1 VISLLEVFR
10 LSIITTVYRIW
21 LRDVSGVSYF
31 DSVVPVT
38 SLRWLRD
45 VSGISYFDSVVPVT
59 SLSWLRD
66 VSGIS
71 YFDSV
76 VPVTSLRW
84 TPRCQWH
91 LLFWLCGASDI
102 LTLTPRCQWHLLFW
116 LWGANDILM
125 LTLQCQWHL
134 LVRLLTAND
143 ISNFDSAVSTA
154 SLNLPPWRQWQFY
167 VCSVGR
173 TVEQICEYLNYYA
186 ADWKDIL
193 IWISVPLGVLSDYK
207 NRGWKSRKTIRFFY
221 LVLTAVHNVSFLA
234 FQFAVFNN
242 LLYI

>member
-1 VISLLEVFR
+1 MPR
-10 LSIITTVYRIW
+10 
-21 LRDVSGVSYF
+21 LRDQPFGSFPAQHHYNC
-31 DSVVPVT
+31 
-38 SLRWLRD
+38 LLNL
-45 VSGISYFDSVVPVT
+45 I
-59 SLSWLRD
+59 
-66 VSGIS
+66 
-71 YFDSV
+71 
-76 VPVTSLRW
+76 
-84 TPRCQWH
+84 PRCQWH

-102 LTLTPRCQWHLLFW
+102 LMLTPPCQWHLLFW

-143 ISNFDSAVSTA
+143 ISNFDSAVSTE

-207 NRGWKSRKTIRFFY
+207 NRGWKSRKTICFFILY
-221 LVLTAVHNVSFLA
+221 WRLCTMSASSLFNLQFLTIYFIFRCNSFG
-234 FQFAVFNN
+234 N
-242 LLYI
+242 IP